1 MVSNNPPHA
10 ILSLND
16 IQMEK
21 VLICFLREVVSGELK
36 CIDQTGWESFEV
48 LRVSANARL
57 RWGIDI
63 CIQMLQ
69 AANLDVKNRQLR
81 RPSKERPSPKHTLN
95 ISTVNAG

>member
-1 MVSNNPPHA
+1 MVSNNPPNG
-10 ILSLND
+10 IISLND
-16 IQMEK
+16 FQIEK
-21 VLICFLREVVSGELK
+21 VLLCFLKEVFSGDLK
-36 CIDQTGWESFEV
+36 FIDQTGWENFEV

-69 AANLDVKNRQLR
+69 AANLDLKNRQLR

-95 ISTVNAG
+95 ISAVNAG

>member
-1 MVSNNPPHA
+1 MVSNNPSHG

-16 IQMEK
+16 VQMEK
-21 VLICFLREVVSGELK
+21 VLICFLREVFSGDLK
-36 CIDQTGWESFEV
+36 FINQTGWDNFEV

-69 AANLDVKNRQLR
+69 AANLNLKNRQLR
-81 RPSKERPSPKHTLN
+81 KPSRERSSPRHTID
-95 ISTVNAG
+95 ISAVCAG